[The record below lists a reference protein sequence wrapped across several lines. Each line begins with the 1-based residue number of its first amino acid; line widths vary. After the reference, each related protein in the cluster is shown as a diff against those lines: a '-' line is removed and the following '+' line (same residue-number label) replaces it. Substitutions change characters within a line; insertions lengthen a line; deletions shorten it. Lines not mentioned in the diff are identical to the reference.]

1 MSIPELSYSLAN
13 YFGKELELDED
24 KTDILR
30 YGFEVI
36 IGESI
41 KIIVIFSIAFLLGFA
56 PYVLVSFLTVG
67 IYRLFSG
74 GYHSETYGRCFINSM
89 VLFLGMGK
97 LTQLLIPY
105 FNPPV
110 PLLLGF
116 IVITFVWSLWIAFKW
131 APAETLNKPLSSSEK
146 VKQKK
151 FSLIW
156 VLFWFAVTGYLSLG
170 YPLEKTGFII
180 LGSLIAHILQT
191 FSVTPL
197 GFKVMGSIDILTE
210 KITFKM
216 IKKRGESH
224 V

>member
-13 YFGKELELDED
+13 YFGKELQLDED

-41 KIIVIFSIAFLLGFA
+41 KIIAIFIIAFLFGLM
-56 PYVLVSFLTVG
+56 PYALVSFLTVG
-67 IYRLFSG
+67 TYRLFSG
-74 GYHSETYGRCFINSM
+74 GYHSKTYGRCFINSM

-97 LTQLLIPY
+97 LTQLLLPY
-105 FNPPV
+105 FKPQM

-116 IVITFVWSLWIAFKW
+116 VVIIFVWSLWIAFKW
-131 APAETLNKPLSSSEK
+131 APAETPNKPLSQAEK

-151 FSLIW
+151 LSFIW
-156 VLFWFAVTGYLSLG
+156 VLFWFAVTCYFSFG

-180 LGSLIAHILQT
+180 LGTLIAHIFQI
-191 FSVTPL
+191 FSLTPL
-197 GFKVMGSIDILTE
+197 GFKVMSLLDTLTE
-210 KITFKM
+210 IIIIKM
-216 IKKRGESH
+216 NNKRRENH